1 MDGMNPEMKR
11 DKRLHK
17 MVEVMRGVYHDD
29 KQVTTLLVKK
39 RYAERARVDVR
50 IKRDMGDQMNDELK
64 LGEKLCFV
72 NLTFK
77 SGCTD
82 SIAIGEST
90 EQVWKVFEQKID
102 KYGKEFKNKKSLTRE
117 VHG

>member
-1 MDGMNPEMKR
+1 
-11 DKRLHK
+11 
-17 MVEVMRGVYHDD
+17 
-29 KQVTTLLVKK
+29 
-39 RYAERARVDVR
+39 
-50 IKRDMGDQMNDELK
+50 MNDELK

-102 KYGKEFKNKKSLTRE
+102 KYGKEFKNKNWIFDGIHGNVYVDMSTVAKIEVSEIDKGQMVLVKSKLNKDLE
-117 VHG
+117 L

>member
-1 MDGMNPEMKR
+1 
-11 DKRLHK
+11 
-17 MVEVMRGVYHDD
+17 
-29 KQVTTLLVKK
+29 
-39 RYAERARVDVR
+39 
-50 IKRDMGDQMNDELK
+50 MNDELK

-82 SIAIGEST
+82 SIAIGGST

-102 KYGKEFKNKKSLTRE
+102 KYGKEFKNKNLIFDGIHGHAYVDMSTVAKIEVSEIDKGQMVLVKSKLNKDLE
-117 VHG
+117 L